1 MTGTEQEHG
10 PWVVLSAGKSHY
22 GHCANAFCNKEAGM
36 HSDTKYWWRGIVM
49 FIHLYVKFL
58 RVTFL
63 IFLLCQRNSTWT
75 LKPEIPFSRVLSIH
89 YIYIGSTYSMSN
101 FHATQEA
108 ARGGGIFYLEIETVD
123 LVTKQVPP
131 AYKQIETKLW
141 IYNIYIPIFITHIH
155 TLLCCNVIFNI
166 L

>member
-1 MTGTEQEHG
+1 MIQ
-10 PWVVLSAGKSHY
+10 
-22 GHCANAFCNKEAGM
+22 NI
-36 HSDTKYWWRGIVM
+36 DGIVM
-49 FIHLYVKFL
+49 FFPLYVKFL
-58 RVTFL
+58 RVTFS

-75 LKPEIPFSRVLSIH
+75 LKPEIPFFQSSH
-89 YIYIGSTYSMSN
+89 YIYLGSTCSMSN

-155 TLLCCNVIFNI
+155 TLLCCNVLFNI